1 MVVKPSINFLTA
13 SSDALLVTGTQTI
26 VNSLTS
32 NPDYPT
38 PTPTLATVTTALN
51 AFTVAIADA
60 ATGGKEQTAIKIAKR
75 AELVSLLRQ
84 LASYV
89 GVNCGGDMA
98 K

>member
-13 SSDALLVTGTQTI
+13 SSDALLVTGAQTI

-75 AELVSLLRQ
+75 LKRCQKPTASKSSTSQTSTVSD
-84 LASYV
+84 
-89 GVNCGGDMA
+89 GN
-98 K
+98 